1 MTVYYAQCDFLSIK
15 DNQYTYLQSII
26 IESKVKQ
33 YLINVLI
40 YDTQAIYSLNKIQT
54 TYFDATWYI
63 RQLSSRPSA
72 NRSYLEC
79 AIFQMCMIST
89 FILVSCESKCKV

>member
-1 MTVYYAQCDFLSIK
+1 MTVYYAQCDFFSIK

-26 IESKVKQ
+26 KELKVKE

-40 YDTQAIYSLNKIQT
+40 YDTQAIYSLNKIPT
-54 TYFDATWYI
+54 ANFVATWYI

-72 NRSYLEC
+72 NL
-79 AIFQMCMIST
+79 AVF
-89 FILVSCESKCKV
+89 LVFSLHLPLKALCWVHSVS